1 MENTYQNVETNGG
14 DAKLEEICRNE
25 LKVALDELMYAGL
38 VKCET
43 RWDERSGQW
52 ESMYAITELGRAV
65 SVGGRNLEEYLL
77 AQRALSVTWKRV
89 SQRH

>member
-1 MENTYQNVETNGG
+1 MSEIVETNGG

-25 LKVALDELMYAGL
+25 LKVVLDELMYAGF

-43 RWDERSGQW
+43 QWHERSHQW
-52 ESMYAITELGRAV
+52 EPMYAITELGRAV
-65 SVGGRNLEEYLL
+65 SAAGISLDEY
-77 AQRALSVTWKRV
+77 LSVTWGRV